1 MIFLYTFVLLLL
13 TAVKFIFQRRAAYL
27 AGRYSRATLD
37 VEKLLQ
43 EPLYKEGN
51 SSRVNQAKAAQRQY
65 VLGHLVQKKERLE
78 ARHYFWQNLSDK
90 LARALDKVRNW
101 KGKKLPYTLGA
112 LDVWLLLYLL
122 DQFGVADY
130 VSPRNVFQLIFS
142 WLDQG

>member
-1 MIFLYTFVLLLL
+1 MIFLYTFVLVVLA
-13 TAVKFIFQRRAAYL
+13 TVKFLFQRRAAFL
-27 AGRYSRATLD
+27 ARRYSRATLD

-51 SSRVNQAKAAQRQY
+51 SSRVNQAKAAQRHY
-65 VLGHLVQKKERLE
+65 LLGHLVQKKERLE
-78 ARHYFWQNLSDK
+78 SKHYFWQNLSDK
-90 LARALDKVRNW
+90 LGRTLEKVRNW

-112 LDVWLLLYLL
+112 LDVWLLLCLL

-130 VSPRNVFQLIFS
+130 LNPRNLFQLVSS